1 MNEEGE
7 RQPRHGIQR
16 RLVLIGMI
24 QLAVFFVIVLLYLPF
39 LNNEMDRNI
48 ENQREVANTV
58 KRKEVE
64 TVAKLLA
71 FEMGRFQNLNDLK
84 AYCFSRGKTL
94 GVTGTE
100 FDPEFALI
108 PMRCFLWEKA
118 SFIEDIVYIDL
129 LTFAGDQVLNITPY
143 GFTPKDY
150 SCSRINPVI
159 LEGWQGDFFQDLKA
173 ENYERV
179 DKLTPLPSPR
189 TVLAMLSTDPAP
201 SGKPAASEGPRY
213 LQRYLMPLYAEG
225 MRWGTVR
232 MVISTRDLRRV
243 DVSLQD
249 NERFKVRSLI
259 AFALTL
265 CAGFFVGMMVLSYS
279 ARQVAA
285 PIGALRR
292 EMQTFSR
299 SRDFS
304 QLLGRIDA
312 IKFDGEDEVGL
323 LAQTFRDMAQQLRDT
338 LEQLQQSVA
347 TKEHALKELK
357 ESYKMLQESAK
368 LALLG
373 ELGASFAHEINN
385 KIQPAKITLLA
396 LIEDA
401 AEFKVKRADMELVVG
416 CINDVASFVD
426 RFRTFARPQHA
437 FSPDVDLNAVVRDA
451 LMLMGKTFQKA
462 NIYVQTD
469 LAPNL
474 PRIYGDENELGQV
487 FVNLL
492 MNARDAVEQAL
503 GPQKASGNV
512 TVRTY
517 VEQDVLKAQVADD
530 GIGMTPEVHE
540 KLFTPFFTTKGRARG
555 TGLGL
560 SIVKRILDGHN
571 ATVTCE
577 TQPGKGTTFTIVFR
591 T

>member
-1 MNEEGE
+1 
-7 RQPRHGIQR
+7 
-16 RLVLIGMI
+16 
-24 QLAVFFVIVLLYLPF
+24 
-39 LNNEMDRNI
+39 
-48 ENQREVANTV
+48 
-58 KRKEVE
+58 
-64 TVAKLLA
+64 
-71 FEMGRFQNLNDLK
+71 
-84 AYCFSRGKTL
+84 
-94 GVTGTE
+94 
-100 FDPEFALI
+100 
-108 PMRCFLWEKA
+108 
-118 SFIEDIVYIDL
+118 
-129 LTFAGDQVLNITPY
+129 
-143 GFTPKDY
+143 
-150 SCSRINPVI
+150 
-159 LEGWQGDFFQDLKA
+159 
-173 ENYERV
+173 
-179 DKLTPLPSPR
+179 
-189 TVLAMLSTDPAP
+189 
-201 SGKPAASEGPRY
+201 
-213 LQRYLMPLYAEG
+213 
-225 MRWGTVR
+225 
-232 MVISTRDLRRV
+232 
-243 DVSLQD
+243 
-249 NERFKVRSLI
+249 
-259 AFALTL
+259 
-265 CAGFFVGMMVLSYS
+265 VLSYS